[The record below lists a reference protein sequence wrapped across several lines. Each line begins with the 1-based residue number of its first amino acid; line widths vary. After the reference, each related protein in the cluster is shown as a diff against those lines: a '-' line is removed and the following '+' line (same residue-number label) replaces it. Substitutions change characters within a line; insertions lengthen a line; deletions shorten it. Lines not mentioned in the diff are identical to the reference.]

1 MSNSPFADFMDFIER
16 KHGEDTWVSVY
27 KQINTVDQSQDG
39 GFYSALIAK
48 DRVGSAMATPSWDMT
63 KGYDAPGLA
72 CGTEDGEEVV
82 RYVAFDDEG
91 LQRLVIC
98 REFEGGKAD
107 YRELIEEF
115 RLFHNLYQEGGS
127 SKLFAIDEAGDSVEV
142 ANFSE
147 TEVKIRRGYLRSFM
161 AAKQMDL
168 LLYFDVFF
176 HHSNGQSLEFE
187 LEAENIRAT
196 IYTGSGFV
204 KDYKS
209 ALRVFGKKLMRC
221 GPVEQSGVFP
231 FKVKQFEEFT
241 IGGDSD
247 NPEKSTCDPD
257 QLANNIG
264 ANPECP
270 HYLTPVFFRKDV
282 MQKYYGSSDYEISDG
297 WLSRHGSW
305 GLRLDNNSAD
315 HVSVFLGDLGRDLPF
330 REQQYWKSFNLFPED
345 RTISNTYHQRSF
357 VGAFFDP
364 ESPEH
369 QFKYAFSEIQEA
381 FEKHYGWTLF
391 LQLNPKDL
399 HFFDAI
405 RSMLGN
411 QQSEFDSMILG
422 LVKSTIDSLN
432 VKALREQ
439 LGTDESKSI
448 VLLESFLTKLNV
460 KEVEQIAQFL
470 KGVQA
475 VRSSG
480 VAHRK
485 GTEYEKVIKRLSL
498 DENNY
503 QAEFDEILRQFV
515 WALGIIKNAIGS
527 IRRTDDEVAVTA

>member
-1 MSNSPFADFMDFIER
+1 MPISPFVDLMEFIER
-16 KHGEDTWVSVY
+16 KHGEETWVTVY
-27 KQINTVDQSQDG
+27 KQINTEDESQDG
-39 GFYSALIAK
+39 GFYSALVDK
-48 DRVGSAMATPSWDMT
+48 DRVSEAMASSAWEMQ

-72 CGTEDGEEVV
+72 IGTEDGEDVV

-98 REFEGGKAD
+98 RDFEGGRAG

-115 RLFHNLYQEGGS
+115 RLFHNLYQEGGG
-127 SKLFAIDEAGDSVEV
+127 SKLFAIDDAGDSIEV

-147 TEVKIRRGYLRSFM
+147 TEVKIRRSYLRSFM

-168 LLYFDVFF
+168 LLFFDVFF
-176 HHSNGQSLEFE
+176 HHSDDSYLETE
-187 LEAENIRAT
+187 LETESLRAS

-204 KDYKS
+204 RNYDS
-209 ALRVFGKKLMRC
+209 ALRVYGKKLIRC
-221 GPVEQSGVFP
+221 SPVEQSGVFP
-231 FKVKQFEEFT
+231 FKVKQFEQFV

-247 NPEKSTCDPD
+247 EPEMFTCDPD
-257 QLANNIG
+257 QLANYFG
-264 ANPECP
+264 GNPEAP

-282 MQKYYGSSDYEISDG
+282 MQKYYGSSDYEVSDG
-297 WLSRHGSW
+297 WLSRNGSW

-345 RTISNTYHQRSF
+345 RAISNTYHQRSF

-369 QFKYAFSEIQEA
+369 QFKYAFSKLQKA

-439 LGTDESKSI
+439 LGTEESKSI

-460 KEVEQIAQFL
+460 KETDQIAQFL

-515 WALGIIKNAIGS
+515 WTFEVMMTALVS
-527 IRRTDDEVAVTA
+527 DDQASEEITEGA